1 MKCLVWKALSLNSK
15 KTKLFTKVERLISF
29 RNLRPKKKEGF
40 LKVISI
46 FSFLGIMLGVA
57 ILIVVMSV
65 MNGFK
70 TDLTKK
76 ILGLNPHIVIQSNN
90 FKIEDEFIK
99 KLEKKNLDIN
109 ISKTFSGEGIII
121 TGENAKG
128 IIIKGI
134 DTKSVKAVNFLE
146 KNISK
151 GNLKNFKKNTAF
163 IGAELSFNLNLD
175 VGDKIN
181 LMSSAFVATPFG
193 GLPKQETFTVAG
205 IFNTGFNEFDQN
217 FVFLQLSDALS
228 IFDKNYHE
236 LNLEIYLPDP
246 MKADKV
252 KKKIQQL
259 NQNFF
264 IYSWTD
270 LNKSFFSALKVER
283 NVMFIILTLILIVA
297 AFNIISGLT
306 ILIKNK
312 TKEIA
317 ILKTLGLSNNS
328 IKKVFFLTGFTIG
341 FFATIT
347 GVLLGVFIA
356 LNIEKLRI
364 VLSSIFNFEIFPSD
378 VYFLDQL
385 PSEINI
391 YSIVMIAIFSLIVS
405 ALASYFPAMG
415 ISKMK
420 TFKALKYE

>member
-1 MKCLVWKALSLNSK
+1 M
-15 KTKLFTKVERLISF
+15 FTKAERLISL

-57 ILIVVMSV
+57 ILIIVMSV

-70 TDLTKK
+70 NDLTKK
-76 ILGLNPHIVIQSNN
+76 ILGLNPHVIIESNS
-90 FKIEDEFIK
+90 FKIENEFIEKLK
-99 KLEKKNLDIN
+99 KKFQNIN
-109 ISKTFSGEGIII
+109 ISKTYSGEGIVVNN
-121 TGENAKG
+121 GNAKG

-134 DTKSVKAVNFLE
+134 DSNNKESLNFLE

-151 GNLKNFKKNTAF
+151 GDLNKFKKNTAF
-163 IGAELSFNLNLD
+163 IGAELAFNLNIK

-193 GLPKQETFTVAG
+193 GLPKQETLTVTG
-205 IFNTGFNEFDQN
+205 VFNTGFYEFDQN
-217 FVFLQLSDALS
+217 FVFLNLSDALS
-228 IFDKNYHE
+228 IFDKEEYDQ
-236 LNLEIYLPDP
+236 NLEIYLTNP
-246 MKADKV
+246 MKADLFKNQ
-252 KKKIQQL
+252 IQKL
-259 NQNFF
+259 NQNYFV
-264 IYSWTD
+264 YSWSD

-328 IKKVFFLTGFTIG
+328 IKKSFFLTGFTIG

-347 GVLLGVFIA
+347 GILLGITFA
-356 LNIEKLRI
+356 LNVEKIRI
-364 VLSSIFNFEIFPSD
+364 ILSNVFNFEIFPSD
-378 VYFLDQL
+378 VYFLEQL
-385 PSEINI
+385 PSEINT
-391 YSIVMIAIFSLIVS
+391 YSIIVIFIFSLIIS
-405 ALASYFPAMG
+405 ALASYLPAMA

-420 TFKALKYE
+420 TFRALKYE